1 MITSKKTKQ
10 PLHKWKIVPL
20 ITGVAFFCLLKLA
33 NVLAGKVH
41 FDGTTVQLY
50 DLTLPLISALLV
62 LYRMRALPILGVL
75 FLYSLL
81 FEPMQS
87 TLLLTSQLLAAI
99 ISQLIYSLRTG
110 KLGSVSFG
118 RSELTTKRIIWL
130 VCCNSVLFILFN
142 HLLQANFAPDSS
154 TEIFTSMKLIN
165 LQWMMNSCI
174 TGIPF
179 CYLLLRFC
187 HKPKWGILYLH
198 KIKASIKNGPI
209 ASYQIIWSLSIIA
222 IASLLI
228 YQKQNTLI
236 FSDYSL
242 LWLLPVFVW
251 GALYISHALIS
262 CVWVVTLTILSNFV
276 DGYIPLENPSI
287 TDDNLHS
294 LITSST
300 IMLIYSLMIVVI
312 GVLAELNRNNFRQ
325 LTRISRS
332 EPNTGLQNY
341 YALLKDLK
349 AHTTKLLCMVRA
361 TELDE
366 LEKIYGPEFRFKY
379 VKELSFQIIKH
390 LNCECEEQVY
400 YTPGQGII
408 IRLNKSTNIIE
419 LYKVIN
425 NYRFKWECVS
435 LGINCGLAYTTND
448 KIIHNYSEIIKLLN
462 INSLLSLS
470 NGEPIAIDT
479 VDIVDTLV
487 PGDSIVRPGIIRNAL
502 QLAIDNRAFLLVAQP
517 IVATVLTAQ
526 PIISIDGKTHYHEI
540 LTRLKTEDNKL
551 IFPDTFLPLARNAG
565 LLPALDL
572 TVIEQTFE
580 FMKSREGTDPNCS
593 FSINLTPETLVQL
606 SFLDNVLLMFK
617 KYSIS
622 PNRIIFEVIESEIM
636 DDENVS
642 YTLKGL
648 RDIGSKIAIDDFGT
662 GSSSYERL
670 RNLNADILKI
680 DGSFIKNIITDPF
693 SHHAVKSFCDI
704 AKLKNM
710 EIVAEFVE
718 NEEIANML
726 TGMGVDWLQGYYIG
740 KPVPVEVA
748 KL

>member
-1 MITSKKTKQ
+1 MFTFKETILALLKSM
-10 PLHKWKIVPL
+10 KIPL
-20 ITGVAFFCLLKLA
+20 IPGVVFFFLFFLA
-33 NVLAGKVH
+33 TILAGKIE
-41 FDGTTVQLY
+41 FAGTSIQLY

-62 LYRMRALPILGVL
+62 LYRIKALPILAVL

-87 TLLLTSQLLAAI
+87 TLLLTSQLLCSI
-99 ISQLIYSLRTG
+99 ISQLLYSLNTG
-110 KLGSVSFG
+110 KRSSVSFG
-118 RSELTTKRIIWL
+118 RSKLTPKRIIWL
-130 VCCNSVLFILFN
+130 VCCNAVLFLLFN
-142 HLLQANFAPDSS
+142 HILESQFTPALA
-154 TEIFTSMKLIN
+154 TETFTSVKLIS

-179 CYLLLRFC
+179 CYVLLRFC
-187 HKPKWGILYLH
+187 HKPKWGILYIH
-198 KIKASIKNGPI
+198 KIKVSIKSGSI
-209 ASYQIIWSLSIIA
+209 ASYQIIWALSIIV

-262 CVWVVTLTILSNFV
+262 SFWVVTLTILSNFV
-276 DGYIPLENPSI
+276 DGYIPLKNLSI

-312 GVLAELNRNNFRQ
+312 GVLAERQRNNIRQ
-325 LTRISRS
+325 LARLSRS

-341 YALLKDLK
+341 YALIQDLK
-349 AHTTKLLCMVRA
+349 ERTTKLLCMVRA
-361 TELDE
+361 TELNE
-366 LEKIYGPEFRFKY
+366 LEKIYGPDFRFKY
-379 VKELSFQIIKH
+379 VKELSLNIIQHLSCKSENQI
-390 LNCECEEQVY
+390 Y
-400 YTPGQGII
+400 YTPGQGIV
-408 IRLNKSTNIIE
+408 IRLNKKINIIG
-419 LYKVIN
+419 LYKIIN

-435 LGINCGLAYTTND
+435 LGINCGLAYTTD
-448 KIIHNYSEIIKLLN
+448 DEIIYNYPEAIKLLN
-462 INSLLSLS
+462 INSLVSLS
-470 NGEPIAIDT
+470 NGKPIEIDIDKS
-479 VDIVDTLV
+479 DIVV
-487 PGDSIVRPGIIRNAL
+487 PGDNIIKPGTIRNTL
-502 QLAIDNRAFLLVAQP
+502 QQAIDNKTFLLVAQP
-517 IVATVLTAQ
+517 IVATILTAQ

-540 LTRLKTEDNKL
+540 LTRLKTADNKL
-551 IFPDTFLPLARNAG
+551 IFPDTFIPLARNAG

-572 TVIEQTFE
+572 TVIEQTFQ

-593 FSINLTPETLVQL
+593 FSINLTPESLVQL
-606 SFLDNVLLMFK
+606 SFLDNVLLIFK

-718 NEEIANML
+718 NKEIANML

-740 KPVPVEVA
+740 KPVPVDVA

>member
-10 PLHKWKIVPL
+10 PIHKWKIVPL
-20 ITGVAFFCLLKLA
+20 ITGVTFFCLLKLA
-33 NVLAGKVH
+33 NVLAGEVQ
-41 FDGTTVQLY
+41 FDSTTIQLY

-75 FLYSLL
+75 FLYFLL

-130 VCCNSVLFILFN
+130 VCCNSVLFLLLN
-142 HLLQANFAPDSS
+142 HLLQANFVPASA

-165 LQWMMNSCI
+165 LQWIITSCI

-179 CYLLLRFC
+179 CYVLLRFC
-187 HKPKWGILYLH
+187 HKPKWGILYIH
-198 KIKASIKNGPI
+198 KIKASIKSGPI
-209 ASYQIIWSLSIIA
+209 ASYQIIWALSIIV

-251 GALYISHALIS
+251 GAFYISHALIS
-262 CVWVVTLTILSNFV
+262 SIWVVTLTILSNFV
-276 DGYIPLENPSI
+276 DGYIPLKNQSI

-300 IMLIYSLMIVVI
+300 IILIYSLMIVVI
-312 GVLAELNRNNFRQ
+312 GVLAEHNRNNFRQ

-341 YALLKDLK
+341 YALFKDLK

-379 VKELSFQIIKH
+379 VKELSFQIIKQ
-390 LNCECEEQVY
+390 LNCESEEQVY

-408 IRLNKSTNIIE
+408 IRLDKNTNIIE

-425 NYRFKWECVS
+425 NYRFKWECIS
-435 LGINCGLAYTTND
+435 LGINCGLAYTTDD

-487 PGDSIVRPGIIRNAL
+487 PGDSIVSPGIIRNAL
-502 QLAIDNRAFLLVAQP
+502 QQAIDNKAFLLVAQP

-551 IFPDTFLPLARNAG
+551 IFPDIFLPLARNAG

-580 FMKSREGTDPNCS
+580 FMKSREGTDPNFS

-636 DDENVS
+636 DDDNVS